1 MTLQSLLELIL
12 GLTVGVIAW
21 FLKQL
26 HADFKEYII
35 EVNKLKE
42 QQNEILSKVLLNEQK
57 SKSNYELLNQL
68 TTEKL
73 QTINLHM
80 DKMAT
85 TLSDLSKT
93 LIHLD
98 SNQKVMTT
106 VLEKFMKLED
116 RILKLEIHESSN

>member
-1 MTLQSLLELIL
+1 
-12 GLTVGVIAW
+12 
-21 FLKQL
+21 
-26 HADFKEYII
+26 
-35 EVNKLKE
+35 
-42 QQNEILSKVLLNEQK
+42 
-57 SKSNYELLNQL
+57 
-68 TTEKL
+68 
-73 QTINLHM
+73 M

-116 RILKLEIHESSN
+116 RILKLEIHEGSN